1 MLSLGSQ
8 TAPKKEL
15 IGESGTKELG
25 VVKAEG
31 KEGGLA
37 KYFEKGGKSVTL
49 EALGKNGLPPLPSGA
64 SFRVGGGKY
73 NLTEENAYPEQ

>member
-1 MLSLGSQ
+1 LLSVGSQ
-8 TAPKKEL
+8 ATPKKDL
-15 IGESGTKELG
+15 IGEVGTKELS

-37 KYFEKGGKSVTL
+37 RYFEKGGKSVTL
-49 EALGKNGLPPLPSGA
+49 DALGKNGLPPLPSGA
-64 SFRVGGGKY
+64 SFHVGGGKY